1 MQIGIENPKEGVMKK
16 PWGLFSISLL
26 LYINSS
32 RDNGDLVRVLSHP
45 HMVVIQPTG
54 GQRDTMNTVRHQFNI
69 AQDNYINIIP
79 NILNQYLNIK
89 QSSTH

>member
-1 MQIGIENPKEGVMKK
+1 MKK
-16 PWGLFSISLL
+16 PWDLFSISHSS
-26 LYINSS
+26 YINFL
-32 RDNGDLVRVLSHP
+32 RNNGDLVRVLSHP

>member
-1 MQIGIENPKEGVMKK
+1 MSCVEN
-16 PWGLFSISLL
+16 
-26 LYINSS
+26 
-32 RDNGDLVRVLSHP
+32 RTGDLVRVLSHP

-79 NILNQYLNIK
+79 NISNQYLNIK

>member
-16 PWGLFSISLL
+16 PWDLFSISHSS
-26 LYINSS
+26 YINFL
-32 RDNGDLVRVLSHP
+32 RNNGDLVRVLSHP

-54 GQRDTMNTVRHQFNI
+54 GQRDTMNTVRYQFNI

-79 NILNQYLNIK
+79 NISNQCLNIK

>member
-1 MQIGIENPKEGVMKK
+1 M
-16 PWGLFSISLL
+16 
-26 LYINSS
+26 
-32 RDNGDLVRVLSHP
+32 RVLSHP

-79 NILNQYLNIK
+79 NISNRWGNTGDVSKIDGFEGEIAYIRIYERE
-89 QSSTH
+89 

>member
-1 MQIGIENPKEGVMKK
+1 MMKK
-16 PWGLFSISLL
+16 PWDLFSISLL
-26 LYINSS
+26 LYINFL
-32 RDNGDLVRVLSHP
+32 RNNGDLVRVLSHP

-54 GQRDTMNTVRHQFNI
+54 GQRDTMNTVRHQLNI
-69 AQDNYINIIP
+69 TQDNYINIIP

>member
-1 MQIGIENPKEGVMKK
+1 MMKK
-16 PWGLFSISLL
+16 PWDLFSISLL
-26 LYINSS
+26 LYINFL
-32 RDNGDLVRVLSHP
+32 RNNGDLVRVLSHP

-79 NILNQYLNIK
+79 NISNQCLNIK